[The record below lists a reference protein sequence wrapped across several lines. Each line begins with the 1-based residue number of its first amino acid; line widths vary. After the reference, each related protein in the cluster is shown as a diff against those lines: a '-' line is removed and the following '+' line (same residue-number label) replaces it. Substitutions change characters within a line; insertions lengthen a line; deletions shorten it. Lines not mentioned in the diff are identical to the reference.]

1 MADEPAVLFLDTN
14 VLLHFKPLREIDWKS
29 VADAKTVRLVLSSPV
44 LDELDDKKNDPK
56 TAERARATIAQLKQ
70 IEVAQWQVRDGVT
83 LETITDDEEADS
95 NRDAAIIQRVLD
107 YSRQHQGQR
116 VAVVSDD
123 YNMSQRCRARGV
135 ACIELDEQWR
145 KPVEDE
151 TARKLRK
158 TEEELQRVKNRLPDL
173 RLLVSLGED
182 ATPVDV
188 LDVPLAEPDE
198 IDIEEVLADVQK
210 AHPRVSP
217 DNANFDRAEVEEYNA
232 KLDKFYTKYR
242 EYLEHLDMHQN
253 AKALTVGL
261 SLWIENRG
269 TCPAGDVRAT
279 LWLPDQFLLV
289 IKERDMSRYV
299 NAHVRHMDAT
309 MEALFIC
316 PRKPVAPKRPRPRI
330 QPQFSDLRATLRAVR
345 GETMWPNPIRDALAM
360 PDIDMDFHRS
370 IEVEGNTVR
379 LWEKKISH
387 NDLACTGTVL
397 AVFAD
402 WDKARPF
409 EASYEIH
416 TDDHP
421 DKFSGKIVIRPRAVS
436 QVGSDLPSGA
446 PNG

>member
-1 MADEPAVLFLDTN
+1 MADELAVLFLDTN
-14 VLLHFKPLREIDWKS
+14 ILLHFKPLGEIDWKS
-29 VADAKTVRLVLSSPV
+29 VADAKAVRLVLCSPV

-56 TAERARATIAQLKQ
+56 TAERARAAIAQLKQ
-70 IEVAQWQVRDGVT
+70 IEAALGQVRDGVI
-83 LETITDDEEADS
+83 LETITDDEEANS
-95 NRDAAIIQRVLD
+95 NRDAAIIRRVLD
-107 YSRQHQGQR
+107 YSQQHQSQR
-116 VAVVSDD
+116 VAAVSDD
-123 YNMSQRCRARGV
+123 YNMGQRCRAKGV

-151 TARKLRK
+151 TGRKLRK
-158 TEEELQRVKNRLPDL
+158 TEEELQRVKNRLPNL

-182 ATPVDV
+182 TTPVDV

-198 IDIEEVLADVQK
+198 VDIEEVLADVQK
-210 AHPRVSP
+210 AHPKVPP

-232 KLDKFYTKYR
+232 KLDEFYAKYR
-242 EYLEHLDMHQN
+242 EYLEHLGIHQN
-253 AKALTVGL
+253 AKALTLGL
-261 SLWIENRG
+261 SLWIENGG

-279 LWLPDQFLLV
+279 LWLPDRFLLV
-289 IKERDMSRYV
+289 IKEKDVDRYV
-299 NAHVRHMDAT
+299 NARVRHMDAT
-309 MEALFIC
+309 METLFVC

-345 GETMWPNPIRDALAM
+345 EEITWPNPIRDALAM
-360 PDIDMDFHRS
+360 PDIDIDVHRS
-370 IEVEGNTVR
+370 MEVEGNTVL
-379 LWEKKISH
+379 LWERKVSH
-387 NDLACTGTVL
+387 HGSACTGTVL
-397 AVFAD
+397 AVFAG

-436 QVGSDLPSGA
+436 QVGSDLSSGA